1 VADLVASRTPFVD
14 GAFVPGRGE
23 ALTVIDP
30 CTEEPVATVE
40 GASVEQ
46 VEEAIVAA
54 RRAFDEGPWPRMS
67 VDERCAVMDRYAEA
81 LAAREETILA
91 TVVAEAGSTQLFG
104 RAAQVGMG
112 LAGAR
117 EHVAIARR
125 LPEWEHNELPLPEYV
140 AGGKV
145 KVSVRVHDPL
155 GVVAAISPANFPFTT
170 NAWKVVPALLTG
182 CTVVLRPSPTT
193 PLSATV
199 MAEAALEAGLP
210 PGVLNV
216 VPETTPAGAELLTTH
231 DGVDCVSFTGSTGV
245 GRRIAAAAAPGM
257 KRLILELGGKSVQ
270 WYLDDALANGPGAA
284 VAGAAAV
291 FAAHAGQGCSLQTR
305 MLVPHAHKD
314 AVLEAV
320 AAMAGALTVGDTR
333 DPATVVGP
341 VVSAASRDR
350 IERLVAEG
358 VAAGGRV
365 VVGGARPDHLARGYF
380 YLPTVVDVDDNANP
394 LAQEEI
400 FGPVITVQGYGS
412 IDEAVAITNDSRY
425 DLSAGVY
432 SADPAAGLA
441 LAPRIRTGTV
451 QVNVGAAGSYTPM
464 GGAKTSGIGRER
476 GVEGIRA
483 FQQAKHVVVG
493 SL

>member
-1 VADLVASRTPFVD
+1 MAELVASRSPFVD
-14 GAFVPGRGE
+14 GAFVRGDGE

-30 CTEEPVATVE
+30 CTEETVATVE
-40 GASVEQ
+40 GASPAQ
-46 VEEAIVAA
+46 VEAAILAA
-54 RRAFDEGPWPRMS
+54 RRAFDDGPWPRLS
-67 VDERCAVMDRYAEA
+67 LDERCAAMDRYAAA
-81 LAAREETILA
+81 LAAREESILA
-91 TVVAEAGSTQLFG
+91 TVVAEAGSTEMFG

-117 EHVAIARR
+117 EHVGIARR
-125 LPEWEHNELPLPEYV
+125 LPEWEHNELPLSELV
-140 AGGKV
+140 AGQKV
-145 KVSVRVHDPL
+145 KLSVRVHDPL
-155 GVVAAISPANFPFTT
+155 GVVAAISPSNFPFTT

-182 CTVVLRPSPTT
+182 CTVVLRPSPLT

-216 VPETTPAGAELLTTH
+216 VPETTPAGAELLSTH
-231 DGVDCVSFTGSTGV
+231 GAVDCVSFTGSTGV
-245 GRRIAAAAAPGM
+245 GQRIAAAAAPGM

-314 AVLEAV
+314 AVLESV
-320 AAMAGALTVGDTR
+320 AAMAAMLPVGDTR
-333 DPATVVGP
+333 DPATMVGP

-350 IERLVAEG
+350 IERLLAEG
-358 VAAGGRV
+358 VAAGGRI
-365 VVGGARPDHLARGYF
+365 VVGGPRPERDRGF
-380 YLPTVVDVDDNANP
+380 FIAPTVVDVDDNANP

-400 FGPVITVQGYGS
+400 FGPVITVQGYADV
-412 IDEAVAITNDSRY
+412 DEAVAITNDSRY
-425 DLSAGVY
+425 DLSAGIY
-432 SADPAAGLA
+432 TADPAAGLA

-451 QVNVGAAGSYTPM
+451 QINTGAAGSYTPM
-464 GGAKTSGIGRER
+464 GGAKQSGLGRER

-493 SL
+493 TL